1 MTTSGTRAFL
11 SCVQRDTSA
20 VSAEG
25 RSHVQRSREKIV
37 SVRHY
42 QDLTETGNRALDVS
56 STQDIL

>member
-1 MTTSGTRAFL
+1 MTTLGTRAFL
-11 SCVQRDTSA
+11 SCVQRDTS

-25 RSHVQRSREKIV
+25 RSHEQRSCEKIV
-37 SVRHY
+37 SVRHS